1 MSPNAKPP
9 RRSALLNF
17 KFVGAA
23 LLGSLTMAL
32 VSALAPLPAQIAVLG
47 ALVSILGGL
56 FLSYLD
62 QEDERERRRNEAVE
76 QLSVPLALAPD
87 HDLYDRY
94 LAICRGLTV
103 LARQEDPILRDIAVL
118 KLASVAGQIESL
130 AGGTVV
136 FAGTEAWRTVY
147 EQILRSPD
155 LREYRSV
162 AWVRTKDYW
171 QDQPGKQ
178 SMNEN
183 FEAAHRGVL
192 IERLVILRDDLWP
205 RGQLLPSEEI
215 LPWIQAQ
222 HDHGLYLRL
231 VRESDLASEP
241 DLAADLGIYGRR
253 AVGVQELDERSR
265 TLRFT
270 LTFDAPTV
278 RLAGDRWQR
287 LSLYAASFR
296 SLLDQLDTDR

>member
-1 MSPNAKPP
+1 MSRNARLP
-9 RRSALLNF
+9 RRSVLLSF
-17 KFVGAA
+17 KFVGTA

-32 VSALAPLPAQIAVLG
+32 VSALAPLPAQVAVLG

-62 QEDERERRRNEAVE
+62 QEDERERRRNEALE
-76 QLSVPLALAPD
+76 RLSVPLALAPD
-87 HDLYDRY
+87 HELYDRY
-94 LAICRGLTV
+94 LAICRSLTQ
-103 LARQEDPILRDIAVL
+103 LASQADPILREIALL

-162 AWVRTKDYW
+162 AWVRTRDYW
-171 QDQPGKQ
+171 QDQPGRQ

-183 FEAAHRGVL
+183 YQAARRGL
-192 IERLVILRDDLWP
+192 FIERIVILSDELWP
-205 RGQLLPSEEI
+205 RVQLFPSGEI
-215 LPWIQAQ
+215 LPWIQGQ
-222 HDHGLYLRL
+222 HDHGLRLRL
-231 VRESDLASEP
+231 VRESDLGSEP
-241 DLAADLGIYGRR
+241 DLLVDMGIYGVR
-253 AVGVQELDERSR
+253 AVGIQELDDRCR

-270 LTFDAPTV
+270 LTFDAQAA
-278 RLAGDRWQR
+278 RLASDGWQR
-287 LSLYAASFR
+287 LLLFTTSFR
-296 SLLDQLDTDR
+296 SLLDQADTDH

>member
-1 MSPNAKPP
+1 V
-9 RRSALLNF
+9 LLSF
-17 KFVGAA
+17 KFVGTA

-32 VSALAPLPAQIAVLG
+32 VSALAPLPAQVAVLG

-62 QEDERERRRNEAVE
+62 QEDERERRRNEALE
-76 QLSVPLALAPD
+76 RLSVPLTLATD
-87 HDLYDRY
+87 HELYDRY
-94 LAICRGLTV
+94 LAICRALTQ
-103 LARQEDPILRDIAVL
+103 LASQADPILREIAIL

-130 AGGTVV
+130 ADGTVV

-162 AWVRTKDYW
+162 AWVRTRDYW
-171 QDQPGKQ
+171 QDQPGRQ

-183 FEAAHRGVL
+183 YEAAHRGVF
-192 IERLVILRDDLWP
+192 IERIVILRDDLWP
-205 RGQLLPSEEI
+205 REQLLPTEEI
-215 LPWIQAQ
+215 LPWIEGQ
-222 HDHGLYLRL
+222 HNNCLRL
-231 VRESDLASEP
+231 RLIRESDLAAEP
-241 DLAADLGIYGRR
+241 DLLSDMGIYGDR

-270 LTFDAPTV
+270 LTFDAQAV

-287 LSLYAASFR
+287 LLLFATSFR
-296 SLLDQLDTDR
+296 SLLDQADTDR